1 MGKQKSE
8 LAKLSKTKVQELLRE
23 NGTIADGAVSGLKGP
38 ATGAKRAKPLQGG
51 ESAYIVPLELEAQIG
66 ALKQAILAKSIEVE
80 PDPQERANLGYRL
93 TLDRL
98 RALNRTR
105 GVSR

>member
-1 MGKQKSE
+1 MGKQSQ
-8 LAKLSKTKVQELLRE
+8 LAKATTKKVEALLHE
-23 NGTIADGAVSGLKGP
+23 NATITDGARSGVRGP
-38 ATGAKRAKPLQGG
+38 VTGPKKTRPLQGG